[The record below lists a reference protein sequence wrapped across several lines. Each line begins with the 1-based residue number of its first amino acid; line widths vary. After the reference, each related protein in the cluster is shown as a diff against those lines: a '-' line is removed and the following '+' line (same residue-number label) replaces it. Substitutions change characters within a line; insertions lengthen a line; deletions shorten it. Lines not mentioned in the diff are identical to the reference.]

1 MTWDMKWHETCKCK
15 CRVDAN
21 VCNNKQRW
29 NKDKCKC
36 ECKELIDKDVCNKG
50 FICNPSNRECG
61 CDKSC
66 DVEEYLDYEN
76 CNCRRRLV
84 DKLVEECTE
93 NIEEVKISRIILA
106 EDENMHKNR
115 CSFCPLHIVLFSI
128 IFAMNIGVGT
138 YFIYQKYMNR
148 NKKTAP
154 RDDYVHQAENY

>member
-50 FICNPSNRECG
+50 FIYNPSNRECG

-106 EDENMHKNR
+106 EDENMHKNK
-115 CSFCPLHIVLFSI
+115 CSFCPLHIVLCS
-128 IFAMNIGVGT
+128 
-138 YFIYQKYMNR
+138 
-148 NKKTAP
+148 
-154 RDDYVHQAENY
+154 

>member
-106 EDENMHKNR
+106 EDENMHKNK

>member
-50 FICNPSNRECG
+50 FIYNPSNRECG

-106 EDENMHKNR
+106 EDENMHKNK

>member
-1 MTWDMKWHETCKCK
+1 MTWDMKWHETCKCT

-50 FICNPSNRECG
+50 FIYNPSNRECG

-106 EDENMHKNR
+106 EDENMHKNK

>member
-36 ECKELIDKDVCNKG
+36 ECKELVDKDVCNKG
-50 FICNPSNRECG
+50 FIYNPSNRECG

-84 DKLVEECTE
+84 NKLVEECTE
-93 NIEEVKISRIILA
+93 NIEEAKISRIILA
-106 EDENMHKNR
+106 EDENMHKN
-115 CSFCPLHIVLFSI
+115 
-128 IFAMNIGVGT
+128 
-138 YFIYQKYMNR
+138 
-148 NKKTAP
+148 
-154 RDDYVHQAENY
+154 

>member
-1 MTWDMKWHETCKCK
+1 M
-15 CRVDAN
+15 
-21 VCNNKQRW
+21 
-29 NKDKCKC
+29 
-36 ECKELIDKDVCNKG
+36 IDKDVCNKG
-50 FICNPSNRECG
+50 FIYNPSNRECG

-106 EDENMHKNR
+106 EDENMHKNK

>member
-29 NKDKCKC
+29 NKDKYKC

-50 FICNPSNRECG
+50 FIYNPSNRECG

-66 DVEEYLDYEN
+66 DVEKYLNYEN
-76 CNCRRRLV
+76 WNCRRRLV

-106 EDENMHKNR
+106 EDENMHKNK

>member
-50 FICNPSNRECG
+50 FIYNPSNRECG

-66 DVEEYLDYEN
+66 IVEKYLNYEN
-76 CNCRRRLV
+76 WNCRRRLV

-106 EDENMHKNR
+106 EDENMHKNK

-154 RDDYVHQAENY
+154 RGDYVHQAENY

>member
-84 DKLVEECTE
+84 NKLVEECTE
-93 NIEEVKISRIILA
+93 NIEEAKISRIILA
-106 EDENMHKNR
+106 EDENMHKNK

>member
-21 VCNNKQRW
+21 FCNNKQRW

-50 FICNPSNRECG
+50 FIYNPSNRECG

-106 EDENMHKNR
+106 EDENMHKNK

>member
-50 FICNPSNRECG
+50 FIYNPSNRECG

-93 NIEEVKISRIILA
+93 NIEEAKISRIILA
-106 EDENMHKNR
+106 EDENMHKNK